1 MLEAALAIVEH
12 HGKDLMSS
20 LLPILEDFLE
30 NAPNTQSFDVVR
42 QGVVVILGTMAKHL
56 DKGLGMDEKH
66 LLLLFVLIISVGLSL
81 S

>member
-56 DKGLGMDEKH
+56 DKGRLVLGEPAWEDDC
-66 LLLLFVLIISVGLSL
+66 G
-81 S
+81 